1 MPFPKFNKESFMDY
15 IKTTTYFFEDPD
27 KNLQEDLKKLEESK
41 DYISWIQS
49 FSKKIVTITFVLY
62 VIVTIVIMILVA
74 MQTTMGGGDINTIY
88 TEINETFRIVIGGY
102 LIKAGVENTFKIGGN
117 YLVGVSDAKLRV
129 LKEQLGIENDEQ
141 DTSSEEEY
149 EEDED
154 VEEPSE
160 DEV

>member
-1 MPFPKFNKESFMDY
+1 MAFLKFKELEPMIDY
-15 IKTTTYFFEDPD
+15 TIASKYYKDPEKSIKSDID
-27 KNLQEDLKKLEESK
+27 RIEEAK